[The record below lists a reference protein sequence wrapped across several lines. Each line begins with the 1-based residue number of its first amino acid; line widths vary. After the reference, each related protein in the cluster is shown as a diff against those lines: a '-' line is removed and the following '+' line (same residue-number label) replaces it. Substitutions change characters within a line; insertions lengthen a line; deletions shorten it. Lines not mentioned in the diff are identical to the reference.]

1 MGMGP
6 MTGRGAGFCAGL
18 PFQVMQIQSVTDLD
32 SNGDE
37 ALGECFMRPVCQGG
51 HALVLKCKWAYF
63 SSDVDE
69 KEFLKKQ
76 AKFLENQLDNVKKRL
91 DELED

>member
-1 MGMGP
+1 VTLCQEETEPAYGNGSYDR
-6 MTGRGAGFCAGL
+6 RGAGFAQVL

-51 HALVLKCKWAYF
+51 TL
-63 SSDVDE
+63 
-69 KEFLKKQ
+69 
-76 AKFLENQLDNVKKRL
+76 
-91 DELED
+91 

>member
-1 MGMGP
+1 MPRGDGTGPMGMGP
-6 MTGRGAGFCAGL
+6 MTGRGAGFAQVL

-51 HALVLKCKWAYF
+51 HALVLKMQMGVLFIGC
-63 SSDVDE
+63 
-69 KEFLKKQ
+69 
-76 AKFLENQLDNVKKRL
+76 
-91 DELED
+91 